1 MASLMREG
9 GRHLHSLVHQVSH
22 HQHGQ
27 PDEGKGRHLHSLV
40 YQGGGVLNPSRH
52 YQIKYQE
59 AARRQPLLLQW
70 GVARPALVSWLW
82 RRRPRRS
89 FYSARRGHED
99 DGGEGSEPPRRGS
112 IFSLRRSSHVSFC
125 PKFHF
130 YFCEWQWNL
139 VLHHFVLISM
149 QQHVNRARAPK
160 HVMRVEIYWEKNYR
174 KGLLSIKRSGGKL
187 KNIMIQ
193 LFFLRK
199 NAKVIVFAWWK
210 VGLGCWFQDNGLLKL

>member
-99 DGGEGSEPPRRGS
+99 DGGEGCVGRDLSRPGGAQFFPFNAFHMCLFVPNFTFTFTNDSEIRP
-112 IFSLRRSSHVSFC
+112 C
-125 PKFHF
+125 T
-130 YFCEWQWNL
+130 NL
-139 VLHHFVLISM
+139 ICTVGNSM
-149 QQHVNRARAPK
+149 
-160 HVMRVEIYWEKNYR
+160 
-174 KGLLSIKRSGGKL
+174 
-187 KNIMIQ
+187 
-193 LFFLRK
+193 
-199 NAKVIVFAWWK
+199 
-210 VGLGCWFQDNGLLKL
+210 

>member
-1 MASLMREG
+1 MVLVCPHQKRSSPNASNSSEIL
-9 GRHLHSLVHQVSH
+9 
-22 HQHGQ
+22 
-27 PDEGKGRHLHSLV
+27 
-40 YQGGGVLNPSRH
+40 
-52 YQIKYQE
+52 
-59 AARRQPLLLQW
+59 AATT
-70 GVARPALVSWLW
+70 
-82 RRRPRRS
+82 RPRRS

-99 DGGEGSEPPRRGS
+99 DGGEGSESPRRGS
-112 IFSLRRSSHVSFC
+112 IFSLQRSSHVSFC

-187 KNIMIQ
+187 KNIMI
-193 LFFLRK
+193 
-199 NAKVIVFAWWK
+199 IMVFP
-210 VGLGCWFQDNGLLKL
+210 